1 MKSTA
6 TVGIIAVIVAFAA
19 LIGLS
24 YVSAYNT
31 GNRLEAGIRATYENN
46 QNILAQYSNAV
57 AEAAQVPA
65 MQRDDLSK
73 VITDALNA
81 RYGENGAQAVFQAI
95 QEQNPQIDSAVY
107 TKIQQ
112 IIQAGRKDFEV
123 GQTRLVDQKQV
134 YETALGS
141 FWKGTWMRVAG
152 YPKIDLD
159 DYAVVT
165 NARTDAAFETKRE
178 EPIKIR

>member
-1 MKSTA
+1 MKTPLVA
-6 TVGIIAVIVAFAA
+6 VLAVIGA
-19 LIGLS
+19 LIAIIGLS
-24 YVSAYNT
+24 YVSAYNA
-31 GNRLEAGIRATYENN
+31 GNRMEAAIKASYEDN

-81 RYGENGAQAVFQAI
+81 RYGESGAQAVFQAI

-112 IIQAGRKDFEV
+112 IIQAGRKDFEI
-123 GQTRLVDQKQV
+123 GQRKLVDQKRV

-141 FWKGTWMRVAG
+141 LWTGTMMRVAG
-152 YPKIDLD
+152 YPRINLA

>member
-1 MKSTA
+1 MKNSILLVVLA
-6 TVGIIAVIVAFAA
+6 VLVAGIGIF
-19 LIGLS
+19 GLS

-31 GNRLEAGIRATYENN
+31 GNRLEASIRGTYENN

-65 MQRDDLSK
+65 MQRDDLSQ
-73 VITDALNA
+73 VVTDALNA
-81 RYGENGAQAVFQAI
+81 RYGQEGARAVFQAI

-112 IIQAGRKDFEV
+112 IIQAGRKDFEI
-123 GQTRLVDQKQV
+123 GQTRLVDQKRV

-152 YPKIDLD
+152 YPKIDLA

-165 NARTDAAFETKRE
+165 NARTDEAFTTKRE
-178 EPIKIR
+178 EPIQIR